1 MKNLRRII
9 KTLPTLLTAFILA
22 LAVWIMA
29 VTSND
34 PTEEHEYPNQVA
46 IEVIGL
52 DNDLVAIDE
61 LPDTVSLQLSAPQS
75 IWDRLEN
82 DDTLVRA
89 VMDFS
94 GLGAGEHLVP
104 IQIQIN
110 ATPVRIVSQSPE
122 QVIVILEEFATR
134 QVDVQ
139 LELLGDPGTGF
150 EPGTPSMAPE
160 TVTISGPRSFVDQVD
175 HVQAVINLN
184 DQRTNISQSVS
195 LTAIDI
201 DGQTVTGVEITPGEV
216 GVDLPIIQLGGYRNV
231 VIRVNVTG
239 QIARGYRLTNI
250 TVAPAVITVFSADP
264 QLVENLP
271 GYIETV
277 PLDITGLQDDTEVNL
292 SLNLPAGITVV
303 GSDSVLVQVGI
314 ASIEGSITLN
324 DLTVEVINIPAGLSA
339 QISPQWIDVILS
351 GPLPMLEQARQSDIQ
366 VYVDVHG
373 LTAGTYQLE
382 VQVILQIN
390 DIQVDSVLP
399 SSVEVVLTSTTQP

>member
-1 MKNLRRII
+1 MKNLRLFI

-29 VTSND
+29 VTSSD
-34 PTEEHEYPNQVA
+34 PTEEHEYPNQVT

-75 IWDRLEN
+75 VWDRLEN

-94 GLGAGEHLVP
+94 GLGVGEHLVP

-110 ATPVRIVSQSPE
+110 ATPVRVVSQSPE
-122 QVIVILEEFATR
+122 EVVVVLEEFATR

-150 EPGTPSMAPE
+150 ETGTPSMDPE
-160 TVTISGPRSFVDQVD
+160 TVTISGPSSFVDQVD

-184 DQRTNISQSVS
+184 DQRANISQSVN
-195 LTAIDI
+195 LNAIDV
-201 DGQTVTGVEITPGEV
+201 DGQIVTGVEITPGDV
-216 GVDLPIIQLGGYRNV
+216 VVDLPIIQLGGYRNV

-366 VYVDVHG
+366 VYVDVRG

-390 DIQVDSVLP
+390 DIHVDSVLP

>member
-1 MKNLRRII
+1 MKNLRRFI
-9 KTLPTLLTAFILA
+9 KTLPTLLTAFVLA

-29 VTSND
+29 VTSSD
-34 PTEEHEYPNQVA
+34 PTEEHEYPNQIV

-52 DNDLVAIDE
+52 DNDLVSVFE
-61 LPDTVSLQLSAPQS
+61 LPDTVTLQLSAPQS
-75 IWDRLEN
+75 VWDRLEN
-82 DDTLVRA
+82 DPTLVRA

-94 GLGAGEHLVP
+94 GLGIGEHIVP
-104 IQIQIN
+104 IQMQIN
-110 ATPVRIVSQSPE
+110 ATPVRVLSQSPE
-122 QVIVILEEFATR
+122 EVVVVLEEFATR

-139 LELLGDPGTGF
+139 LDLIGDTGTGF
-150 EPGTPSMAPE
+150 ETGSPTLDPE
-160 TVTISGPRSFVDQVD
+160 SVTISGPRSLVDQVEQ
-175 HVQAVINLN
+175 VLAVINLN
-184 DQRTNISQSVS
+184 DQQENISQSIG
-195 LTAIDI
+195 LTAVDI
-201 DGQTVTGVEITPGEV
+201 DGQPVDGVAITPGEV
-216 GVDLPIIQLGGYRNV
+216 TVDLPIIQLGGYRNV
-231 VIRVNVTG
+231 VVRVNVTG
-239 QIARGYRLTNI
+239 QLARGYRLTNI

-264 QLVENLP
+264 QLVESLP

-277 PLDITGLQDDTEVNL
+277 PLDITGLQQDTEVNL
-292 SLNLPAGITVV
+292 NLNLPSGISVV

-324 DLTVEVINIPAGLSA
+324 DLTVEVINLPTGLTA

-351 GPLPMLEQARQSDIQ
+351 GPLPLLEQARQTNIQ
-366 VYVDVHG
+366 VVVDAQG